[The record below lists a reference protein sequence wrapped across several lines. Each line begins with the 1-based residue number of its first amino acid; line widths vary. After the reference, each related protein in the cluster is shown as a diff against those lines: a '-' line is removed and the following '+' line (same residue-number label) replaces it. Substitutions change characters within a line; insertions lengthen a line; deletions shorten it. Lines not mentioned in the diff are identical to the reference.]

1 VIPKD
6 DIALLHD
13 LAAREGVRETVHR
26 YCWAV
31 DKGELADVMAL
42 FAPECQL
49 ELAPGKRYGDRAA
62 VGRWYGAYMA
72 NRMGMLRHLIH
83 NLVIDLEADGDRAR
97 ARSYFDA
104 VGELGG
110 ESIFVAGYYDDKLIR
125 GDSGW
130 RFADKIISLDCIVPI
145 GEGWAGK
152 RFKRTILRN
161 VE

>member
-1 VIPKD
+1 MLSSTDRV
-6 DIALLHD
+6 LRD
-13 LAAREGVRETVHR
+13 LTAREGVREAVHR

-83 NLVIDLEADGDRAR
+83 NLVIDLEADGAHAR

-104 VGELGG
+104 VGELDG

-130 RFADKIISLDCIVPI
+130 LFAEKTIALDCIAPV

-152 RFKRTILRN
+152 RFKRAILRN

>member
-31 DKGELADVMAL
+31 DKGELADVMVL

-72 NRMGMLRHLIH
+72 NRMAMLRHLIH
-83 NLVIDLEADGDRAR
+83 NLVIDLDGAGCAR

-152 RFKRTILRN
+152 RFKRAILRN

>member
-1 VIPKD
+1 MIPKD
-6 DIALLHD
+6 DDTALLHA

-83 NLVIDLEADGDRAR
+83 NLSIDVEEGDRAR

-104 VGELGG
+104 VGELDG
-110 ESIFVAGYYDDKLIR
+110 ESIFVAGYYDDKLVH
-125 GDSGW
+125 GDNSW
-130 RFADKIISLDCIVPI
+130 LFADKIISLDCIVPI
-145 GEGWAGK
+145 SEGWADK
-152 RFKRTILRN
+152 RFKRAILRN